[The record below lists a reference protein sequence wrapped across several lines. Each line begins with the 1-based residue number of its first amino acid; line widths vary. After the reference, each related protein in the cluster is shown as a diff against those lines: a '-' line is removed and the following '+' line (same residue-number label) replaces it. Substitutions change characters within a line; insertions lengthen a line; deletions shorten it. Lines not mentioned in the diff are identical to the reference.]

1 MRIIRG
7 TLKGMR
13 FKKMKSFS
21 SRPTTDFAKE
31 GLFNIL
37 ENTLHLEG
45 ITVLDLF
52 AGLGSISF
60 EFISR
65 GAKSLSSVDFNHQS
79 CKYIRANSK
88 IYNLEGKHKIIQM
101 DAMHYIQK
109 DVGSFDLIFADPPYN
124 FDKYDDLIEGIK
136 SKNILN
142 NNGDL
147 IVEHGKQ
154 TNLEHIVGFQKT
166 KTFGHVYFSFFNF
179 DSDED

>member
-1 MRIIRG
+1 
-7 TLKGMR
+7 
-13 FKKMKSFS
+13 MKSFS

-37 ENTLHLEG
+37 ENTVYLED

-60 EFISR
+60 EFLSR

-79 CKYIRANSK
+79 CKYIKANSK
-88 IYNLEGKHKIIQM
+88 IHNLEKKHKVVQM
-101 DAMHYIQK
+101 DALHYIQK
-109 DVGSFDLIFADPPYN
+109 DVGSFDLIFAYPPYD
-124 FDKYDDLIEGIK
+124 FDKYDVLIEGIK
-136 SKNILN
+136 SNNILN

-154 TNLEHIVGFQKT
+154 TNLEGIDGFQKS
-166 KTFGHVYFSFFNF
+166 KIFGHVYFSFFTF
-179 DSDED
+179 DTDEK

>member
-1 MRIIRG
+1 
-7 TLKGMR
+7 
-13 FKKMKSFS
+13 MKSFS

-37 ENTLHLEG
+37 ENTVYLED

-60 EFISR
+60 EFLSR

-79 CKYIRANSK
+79 CKYIKANSK
-88 IYNLEGKHKIIQM
+88 IHNLEKKHKVVQM
-101 DAMHYIQK
+101 DALHYIQK
-109 DVGSFDLIFADPPYN
+109 DVGSFDLIFADPPYD
-124 FDKYDDLIEGIK
+124 FDKYDVLIEGIK
-136 SKNILN
+136 SNNILN

-154 TNLEHIVGFQKT
+154 TNLERIDGFQKS
-166 KTFGHVYFSFFNF
+166 KTFGHVYFSFFTF
-179 DSDED
+179 DKHEK

>member
-1 MRIIRG
+1 
-7 TLKGMR
+7 
-13 FKKMKSFS
+13 MKSFS

-37 ENTLHLEG
+37 ENTVYLED

-60 EFISR
+60 EFLSR

-79 CKYIRANSK
+79 CKYIKANSK
-88 IYNLEGKHKIIQM
+88 IHNLEKKHKVVQM
-101 DAMHYIQK
+101 DALHYIQK
-109 DVGSFDLIFADPPYN
+109 DVGSFDLIFADPPYDS
-124 FDKYDDLIEGIK
+124 DKYDVLIEGIK
-136 SKNILN
+136 SNNILN

-154 TNLEHIVGFQKT
+154 TNLERIDGFQKS
-166 KTFGHVYFSFFNF
+166 KTFGHVYFSFFTF
-179 DSDED
+179 DTDEK

>member
-1 MRIIRG
+1 
-7 TLKGMR
+7 
-13 FKKMKSFS
+13 
-21 SRPTTDFAKE
+21 
-31 GLFNIL
+31 
-37 ENTLHLEG
+37 
-45 ITVLDLF
+45 
-52 AGLGSISF
+52 
-60 EFISR
+60 
-65 GAKSLSSVDFNHQS
+65 
-79 CKYIRANSK
+79 
-88 IYNLEGKHKIIQM
+88 M

-166 KTFGHVYFSFFNF
+166 KTFGHVYFSFFTF
-179 DSDED
+179 DTDEKNRTAVFQALLTPSQKDTNMLLIRHLKYLTRLL